1 MPIKSTIVFQK
12 NWNALNSQKYKYIIN
27 SGSSRSSKTFS
38 ILQIF
43 WILAWTK
50 PRTKLAVFRNT
61 KKDCKD
67 TILQD
72 MLKYYPTLDN
82 YDSIKF
88 NKTESIFTFPNGS
101 TINIEG
107 TDDDLKVHGYHSD
120 YLWFNEFYKMPKE
133 TFDQLDMRCSEAVF
147 MDYNP
152 VGKLW
157 SDDLVKQDNSILI
170 HSTFRDN
177 PFVPIEQKKKI
188 LSYEPNEYNIQ
199 QNTASDYMWQ
209 VYGLGLKAEKP
220 NRIFKNWKVMSDVDF
235 YSLPYQ
241 SYYSTDF
248 GLSAPT
254 ANVEF
259 KFDGDKTFFF
269 HQRLYKPINEMKGT
283 LSQEFDALSTNKQ
296 KENICDSGNELNKEE
311 CRKLMNAGYN
321 VIPAY
326 KPNGSVNTGIDTLQK
341 CNVFYTASSI
351 DLEQEYEQY
360 SWKIYQ
366 GIQMDVPED
375 RSNDHALDC
384 CRMGAS
390 WYVRTRGLSI

>member
-1 MPIKSTIVFQK
+1 MKINATPVFEK
-12 NWNALNSQKYKYIIN
+12 NWDALQSGKYKYIIN

-43 WILAWTK
+43 WILAWTN

-72 MLKYYPTLDN
+72 MLKYYPALDN
-82 YDSIKF
+82 YDSIRF

-107 TDDDLKVHGYHSD
+107 TDDELKVHGYHSD

-133 TFDQLDMRCSEAVF
+133 TFDQLDMRCTTAVF

-152 VGKLW
+152 IGKLW
-157 SDDLVKQDNSILI
+157 SDDLTKQNNATLI
-170 HSTFRDN
+170 HSTFKDN
-177 PFVPIEQKKKI
+177 PYCPLEQKKKI
-188 LSYEPNEYNIQ
+188 LSYEPTEYNIQ
-199 QNTASDYMWQ
+199 QNTASNYLWT

-220 NRIFKNWKVMSDVDF
+220 NRIFKDWMVMSDKEFKD
-235 YSLPYQ
+235 LPYQ
-241 SYYSTDF
+241 SYYATDF

-254 ANVEF
+254 ANIEF

-269 HQRLYKPINEMKGT
+269 HQRLYKPMNQMEGT
-283 LSQEFDALSTNKQ
+283 LSEEFDRLELVKS
-296 KENICDSGNELNKEE
+296 KENISDSGNELNKSEGQ
-311 CRKLMNAGYN
+311 KLKNAGYN
-321 VIPAY
+321 IIFAQ
-326 KPNGSVNTGIDTLQK
+326 KGHGSINAGIETLQK
-341 CNVFYTASSI
+341 CNVYYTVSST
-351 DLEQEYEQY
+351 DLEQEYENY
-360 SWKIYQ
+360 SWKIWQ

-375 RSNDHALDC
+375 NCNDHALDC
-384 CRMGAS
+384 CRMGVS
-390 WYVRTRGLSI
+390 WYVKTRYLSI

>member
-1 MPIKSTIVFQK
+1 MKINATPVFEK
-12 NWNALNSQKYKYIIN
+12 NWNALESQKYKYIIN

-72 MLKYYPTLDN
+72 MLKYYTTLDN
-82 YDSIKF
+82 YENVRF
-88 NKTESIFTFPNGS
+88 NKTESIFSFPNGS

-107 TDDDLKVHGYHSD
+107 TDDELKVHGYHSD

-133 TFDQLDMRCSEAVF
+133 TFDQLDMRCSVAVF

-157 SDDLVKQDNSILI
+157 SDDLVKQDNATLI

-177 PFVPIEQKKKI
+177 PFCPLEQKKKI
-188 LSYEPNEYNIQ
+188 LSYEPTEYNIQ

-220 NRIFKNWKVMSDVDF
+220 NRIFRNWQQMEDKAF
-235 YSLPYQ
+235 YDLLYQ
-241 SYYSTDF
+241 SYYATDF

-254 ANVEF
+254 ANIEF

-269 HQRLYKPINEMKGT
+269 HQRIYKPMNQMEGT
-283 LSQEFDALSTNKQ
+283 LSDEFAKLNTITQ
-296 KENICDSGNELNKEE
+296 KENICDSCNELNKAEGT
-311 CRKLMNAGYN
+311 KLRNSGYN
-321 VIPAY
+321 VIFAQ
-326 KPNGSVNTGIDTLQK
+326 KGHGSINAGIETLQK
-341 CNVFYTASSI
+341 CNVYYTKSSI
-351 DLEQEYEQY
+351 DLENEYENY
-360 SWKIYQ
+360 SWKMYQ

-375 RSNDHALDC
+375 NQNDHALDC
-384 CRMGAS
+384 CRMGVS
-390 WYVRTRGLSI
+390 W